1 MLFAPRLATR
11 VSTLAL
17 ACVICAPAMAQDAE
31 PQPEQSAQ
39 AQSQAQSQPQPA
51 GANEI
56 IVINWYPNIGFLIIL
71 DFDSIRVS
79 FIPTLQNF
87 TFGKATSDVRIDGIP
102 DIEAKVLSFA
112 FHQSS
117 LQGFMVQIPT
127 DENESA
133 LSLFTLFPKSNLIT
147 KIATKQHV
155 DTLEHEFLVHPLYRK
170 NTLVSEQIFAF
181 IAHQ

>member
-1 MLFAPRLATR
+1 MELSR
-11 VSTLAL
+11 
-17 ACVICAPAMAQDAE
+17 
-31 PQPEQSAQ
+31 
-39 AQSQAQSQPQPA
+39 
-51 GANEI
+51 GYANEI
-56 IVINWYPNIGFLIIL
+56 IVINGYPNIGSLIIL

-79 FIPTLQNF
+79 FIPALQNF
-87 TFGKATSDVRIDGIP
+87 TFGKAASDIRIDEIS

-155 DTLEHEFLVHPLYRK
+155 NALENEFLIHSLYGK
-170 NTLVSEQIFAF
+170 YPLVSEQIFAL
-181 IAHQ
+181 ITHE